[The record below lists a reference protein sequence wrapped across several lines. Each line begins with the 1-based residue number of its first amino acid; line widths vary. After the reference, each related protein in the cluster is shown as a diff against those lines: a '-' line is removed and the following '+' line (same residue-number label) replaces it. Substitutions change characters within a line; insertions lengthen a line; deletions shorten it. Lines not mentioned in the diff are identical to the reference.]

1 MKGLT
6 IDFFYSKNIVMDKI
20 TIDFSIQKNIVMDK
34 LKKNNTDGISRT
46 RETFTHK
53 STYIYS

>member
-1 MKGLT
+1 
-6 IDFFYSKNIVMDKI
+6 MDKI